1 MPINFFAQ
9 SPSTP
14 ASSKK
19 TAAEGVTALSKEQP
33 IESKGLNRVSTSFAV
48 NEDRSISPTQQE
60 VTIAFYNL
68 ENLFHPSDD
77 PLKFDDDRTPE
88 GADQWTYDKY
98 QAKLNNMAHAIAEI
112 GPNTASIVG
121 LCELENRQV
130 LQDLLSQEALN
141 TIDFGIIHYESPDL
155 RGVDVGLIYRKSHFN
170 PRRTVSISVPLYDEK
185 KDKPLWTRDQ
195 LLVEGD
201 LMGKPIYFMVNHW
214 PSRSGGKQRSEAK
227 RMSAA
232 KVTKRITDSLLRLN
246 PQSQIVIMG
255 DFNDN
260 PDDPSIQK
268 VIQSSTE
275 RSWSPT
281 RNNTQSHSEEDS
293 EESSELSNNF
303 FNPMAKMYAAGIG
316 SLAFR
321 DQWFLFDQIIL
332 THNFS
337 SKKSNWRIKSAAIH
351 KASYLV
357 TQSGRFKGYPFRSMQ
372 GSHFTGGYSDH
383 FPVYIT
389 LIK

>member
-1 MPINFFAQ
+1 MNIKCLALCLYLPLNFFAQ
-9 SPSTP
+9 APSPGNDPEKSTP
-14 ASSKK
+14 LTRTRKVD
-19 TAAEGVTALSKEQP
+19 TPMNAELNNRRIGVA
-33 IESKGLNRVSTSFAV
+33 
-48 NEDRSISPTQQE
+48 QE
-60 VTIAFYNL
+60 ITIAFYNL

-77 PLKFDDDRTPE
+77 PVKFDDDRTPE
-88 GADQWTYDKY
+88 GADRWTYEKY
-98 QAKLNNMAHAIAEI
+98 QAKLANMAKAIADI
-112 GPNTASIVG
+112 GPVIPSILG

-130 LQDLLSQEALN
+130 LHDLLRQEALSA
-141 TIDFGIIHYESPDL
+141 IDYGMIHYESPDL
-155 RGVDVGLIYRKSHFN
+155 RGVDVGLLYRKSHFN
-170 PRRTVSISVPLYDEK
+170 PRNTRSIAVPLYDEE

-201 LMGKPIYFMVNHW
+201 LFGKPIYVIVNHW
-214 PSRSGGKQRSEAK
+214 PSRSGGKQRSASR

-232 KVTKRITDSLLRLN
+232 KVTKRVADSLLRIN

-268 VIQSSTE
+268 VIQSSAYDS
-275 RSWSPT
+275 RDYI
-281 RNNTQSHSEEDS
+281 RNSAQGATNKGAD
-293 EESSELSNNF
+293 F
-303 FNPMAKMYAAGIG
+303 YNPLEKMYSAGIG

-337 SKKSNWRIKSAAIH
+337 TKTSNWRLKSAAIH
-351 KASYLV
+351 KANYLV
-357 TQSGRFKGYPFRSMQ
+357 TPHGRFKGYPFRSMQ
-372 GSHFTGGYSDH
+372 GSKFMGGFSDH

-389 LIK
+389 LIKQDKEEYHAD

>member
-1 MPINFFAQ
+1 MNLKCLTLCLFLLSIFFTQAQ
-9 SPSTP
+9 NT
-14 ASSKK
+14 
-19 TAAEGVTALSKEQP
+19 ENDDG
-33 IESKGLNRVSTSFAV
+33 
-48 NEDRSISPTQQE
+48 DRRQL
-60 VTIAFYNL
+60 TIAFYNL

-88 GADQWTYDKY
+88 GADRWTYEKY
-98 QAKLNNMAHAIAEI
+98 QAKLANMAKAIADI
-112 GPNTASIVG
+112 GPVIPSILG

-130 LQDLLSQEALN
+130 LQDLLRQEALS
-141 TIDFGIIHYESPDL
+141 TIDYGIIHYESPDL
-155 RGVDVGLIYRKSHFN
+155 RGVDVGLLYRKSHFN
-170 PRRTVSISVPLYDEK
+170 PRNSVSIVVPLYNEE

-201 LMGKPIYFMVNHW
+201 LFGKPIYFIVNHW
-214 PSRSGGKQRSEAK
+214 PSRSGGKQRSAPR

-232 KVTKRITDSLLRLN
+232 KVTKRVTDSLLRIN

-260 PDDPSIQK
+260 PDDPSIKK
-268 VIQSSTE
+268 VIQSSSNYS
-275 RSWSPT
+275 RDQL
-281 RNNTQSHSEEDS
+281 RNSANGDSKEDTD
-293 EESSELSNNF
+293 F
-303 FNPMAKMYAAGIG
+303 YNPLEKMYSAGFG

-337 SKKSNWRIKSAAIH
+337 AKNSNWGLKSAAIH
-351 KASYLV
+351 KANYLV
-357 TQSGRFKGYPFRSMQ
+357 TPNGRFKGYPFRSMQ
-372 GSHFTGGYSDH
+372 GSKFTGGFSDH

-389 LIK
+389 LIKQN